1 MTNFKAPPVH
11 RRKVLLAGV
20 EPSAQG
26 LISTFLFTM
35 GWTCTV
41 AQSKEE
47 VPAILQREAF
57 DALVID
63 LGHSEEQAEQ
73 TILRIK
79 QMCPSLGD
87 RMLVI
92 NSGAADRKILE
103 LVERHDLIQLSQAGL
118 LPQLWATL
126 QELLVSPRSRELPSR
141 GMPLARMIFDS
152 FRHPLAAGVRGST
165 TGTRQL
171 AYQHKSTII
180 DLSIELADGSGR
192 ISLAGQVL
200 DGERKG
206 KNDGLP
212 VLLVS
217 GNGTLARTATNK
229 FGEFQVECDF
239 PEDVSLEIRLG
250 ERSWV
255 LVPLG
260 KMDWAVK
267 PTASWQAQASS

>member
-1 MTNFKAPPVH
+1 MTNFKAPPVQ
-11 RRKVLLAGV
+11 RRKVLLGGV
-20 EPSAQG
+20 EPSVQG

-41 AQSKEE
+41 AQKMEE
-47 VPAILQREAF
+47 VPAILQREVF

-63 LGHSEEQAEQ
+63 LGHSEEQAER

-79 QMCPSLGD
+79 ELRPSLGD

-92 NSGAADRKILE
+92 SNGTADHRILE

-126 QELLVSPRSRELPSR
+126 QELLVFPRSRELPSR
-141 GMPLARMIFDS
+141 GMPVARMIFDS
-152 FRHPLAAGVRGST
+152 FRPPLAAGVRGLAP
-165 TGTRQL
+165 GTRQL
-171 AYQHKSTII
+171 AYQHKGTII

-192 ISLAGQVL
+192 MSLAGQVL
-200 DGERKG
+200 DGERRG

-217 GNGTLARTATNK
+217 GNGTLARTVTNQ

-239 PEDVSLEIRLG
+239 PEDVSIEIRLG

-267 PTASWQAQASS
+267 PTANWQAQANS